1 VISNFLNKTP
11 VVKITEKSLRG
22 YGSDFSPKQITD
34 FKFEYFTDQIS
45 SNMSENSDLSS
56 TFGEAH

>member
-1 VISNFLNKTP
+1 M
-11 VVKITEKSLRG
+11 VKITEKSLRG

>member
-1 VISNFLNKTP
+1 LDWFDYIFL

>member
-22 YGSDFSPKQITD
+22 YGSEDHRLEGKGQYFFSSFNP
-34 FKFEYFTDQIS
+34 
-45 SNMSENSDLSS
+45 
-56 TFGEAH
+56 